1 MRLDRHITHH
11 TGRSH
16 KEVLRLLAKGVVEVG
31 GEPEHD
37 NRREVDRFTPISVS
51 GDLLPHDEA
60 IYVMLHKPAG
70 ILSATKDPLYPTV
83 IELIRHP
90 RGQELHLAGRLDRAS
105 TGLVL
110 LTNDGRWSK
119 QITAPKSEIPKTYLV
134 KTTEDITEETAEK
147 FAEGIYFAY
156 EDRTTRPAQLKI
168 LSPRQARLVIHEGRY
183 HQIKRMFG
191 AMGNRVCAL
200 HREAIGALMLDT
212 KLAVGEWRALTP
224 EEVVQ
229 TVR

>member
-1 MRLDRHITHH
+1 MRLDRLITHH
-11 TGRSH
+11 TGRPH
-16 KEVLRLLAKGVVEVG
+16 KEVLRLLARGVVEVD

-37 NRREVDRFTPISVS
+37 NRREVDRFTPIRVS

-70 ILSATKDPLYPTV
+70 ILSATKDPEHPTV
-83 IELIRHP
+83 IEFMQHP
-90 RGQELHLAGRLDRAS
+90 RGEELHLAGRLDRAS

-134 KTTEDITEETAEK
+134 NTTEDITEETVEK
-147 FAEGIYFAY
+147 FAEGIYFAF
-156 EDRTTRPAQLKI
+156 EDLTTRPAQLKI
-168 LSPRQARLVIHEGRY
+168 LCPRQARLIIHEGRY

-200 HREAIGALMLDT
+200 HREAIGALKLDT
-212 KLAVGEWRALTP
+212 ELAQGEWRALTP
-224 EEVVQ
+224 EEVALFE
-229 TVR
+229 R